1 MRRIWLVMPLPS
13 GNNDAVTSEGIDRI
27 LAQRQNRN
35 RNNDAGGNM
44 RNLPRDAQPQG
55 YFTDETQATRY
66 AEQKARENPMRP
78 YAVLAVSTIRE
89 TGEPQVLRKE
99 FNSEGELILV

>member
-1 MRRIWLVMPLPS
+1 MHRIWIVMPLPS
-13 GNNDAVTSEGIDRI
+13 GDGNTLNSEGIDRI

-35 RNNDAGGNM
+35 RNNDASGAM
-44 RNLPRDAQPQG
+44 RGLPRDAQPQG